1 MVIFVSKGLLNEMIA
16 KGSFSR
22 YVNLLFLIKD
32 WNNLMELNYRK
43 WLYRGTEVDSI
54 TRNWV
59 IQLISSIHVVG
70 DSAENA
76 HLFLVGPGVFHS
88 TFRVRGGLVA
98 DKKEITGVALSPH
111 LLDVIGSAKKEY
123 EGEADLVLNEHVA
136 EIPFSIIDEPLPVQE
151 YQRGILAVKVFTA
164 FKDAFKELEEA
175 CSDEL
180 AFSKEHGLKILNSH
194 MELGNRIL
202 IGKELGEWSK
212 RKIAKYVDPPDVLK
226 LAMKARDYIMD
237 IPGVM
242 ISQPGFDEILL
253 TRFVTQGI
261 TGGYFTEGSQPLKS
275 TDEIKNQILE
285 KEIPQIK
292 EDYCKLR
299 NLIAGGIS
307 YPLA

>member
-1 MVIFVSKGLLNEMIA
+1 MAIFVSKELLNEMIS

-59 IQLISSIHVVG
+59 IQLVRSIHVIG
-70 DSAENA
+70 ASPEDA
-76 HLFLVGPGVFHS
+76 HLLLVGPGVFHN

-98 DKKEITGVALSPH
+98 DKKEITGTALSPH
-111 LLDVIGSAKKEY
+111 LLDLIGSAKKEY
-123 EGEADLVLNEHVA
+123 EGETDLVLNEHVA
-136 EIPFSIIDEPLPVQE
+136 EIPFSIIDEPLPIQE

-175 CSDEL
+175 CSDEI

-202 IGKELGEWSK
+202 IGKELGEWAK
-212 RKIAKYVDPPDVLK
+212 RRTAKYVDPPDVLK
-226 LAMKARDYIMD
+226 LAAKARDYLMD

-242 ISQPGFDEILL
+242 VSQPGFDEIFLA
-253 TRFVTQGI
+253 RFVTQGL
-261 TGGYFTEGSQPLKS
+261 TGGYFTEGNQPLKS
-275 TDEIKNQILE
+275 ADEIKNQILE

-299 NLIAGGIS
+299 TLIGGGIS
-307 YPLA
+307 